1 MAQCGTKVT
10 DEVISAFDE
19 VKQKHKYKYV
29 TFKAEGKPGKDNI
42 IVDTKVESSTFEE
55 FQASFP
61 SHDAR
66 WSIYDFDYKNREGQ
80 DCNKLILVSWLPD
93 STAIKTKMLQ
103 SGVPDAIKKTV
114 NCPAFFVH
122 ADCRDDLNF
131 DKVRDAILKTS
142 Q

>member
-1 MAQCGTKVT
+1 MDPGINVT

-29 TFKAEGKPGKDNI
+29 TFKVEGKDNI

-55 FQASFP
+55 FQASLP

-80 DCNKLILVSWLPD
+80 DCNKLILVSWCLD
-93 STAIKTKMLQ
+93 KGASMNTKM
-103 SGVPDAIKKTV
+103 
-114 NCPAFFVH
+114 VH
-122 ADCRDDLNF
+122 ATMTDGIMKKFPATLVQINDRDDLNF